1 MPSVVFTYYAF
12 FSMVI
17 DDPHICICG
26 VCARVCVVLFFVFC
40 SIHHIDLFRLNGPDD
55 VHILGIPSIFLDT
68 VCLVEWPCRLGNEF
82 TPNER
87 LEVCINMTEDEGP
100 SSRIVELRAY
110 GEWWRE
116 SVEMAYCNS
125 TTLVEQHL
133 TGSRHPR
140 GIMRPDSHTTQL
152 PPWMSMTKFAH
163 VLWDSIVKKVLFFNR
178 NTTSYYRSFSL
189 YLTLSTHVFNN
200 SG

>member
-87 LEVCINMTEDEGP
+87 LEVCISVTEEEG
-100 SSRIVELRAY
+100 SSRTVELRAY

-116 SVEMAYCNS
+116 SVEMAASCS
-125 TTLVEQHL
+125 AATLDKHL
-133 TGSRHPR
+133 NGSPPP
-140 GIMRPDSHTTQL
+140 GMRPNSHNVL
-152 PPWMSMTKFAH
+152 PPWPSMTKLAH
-163 VLWDSIVKKVLFFNR
+163 VLWNGIVQPVFALK
-178 NTTSYYRSFSL
+178 YYIL
-189 YLTLSTHVFNN
+189 LPNKLNLTPLGPFV
-200 SG
+200 